1 MRFITFPGHSI
12 SSSGVAI
19 TAALERRTTS
29 TTTHAFKG
37 SARRCCLLEG
47 SQLVL
52 TLSTFPI
59 TVNLRPNSRLPNTTY
74 QELQTTRHSHS
85 FWWKRQRASLPAWS
99 VDTQKPVIYNLLLN
113 SGTHK
118 LQGLASKAPP
128 LTRYCLNMARFSL
141 PWF

>member
-12 SSSGVAI
+12 PSSGVAI

-37 SARRCCLLEG
+37 SARRCCLHEG

-59 TVNLRPNSRLPNTTY
+59 TVNLRPNSRLPNKTS
-74 QELQTTRHSHS
+74 QELQTTRHPHS
-85 FWWKRQRASLPAWS
+85 FWWKSQRASLPAW
-99 VDTQKPVIYNLLLN
+99 VDTQKPIIYTLLLN

-128 LTRYCLNMARFSL
+128 LTRYCLNMAHLSFPRF
-141 PWF
+141 